1 MKRKNVE
8 EATNSAENVDVCE
21 ATPSTKIVRSSFD
34 AGNSE
39 NSTAATREEGAAKR
53 KRGRPRKT
61 ETTSTPSTSTI
72 LDEISAENGKTLP
85 DTVDKRPRSIN
96 WPVLPGLVSEQ
107 NVGKHDEQSIVQSIR
122 ARVVPEQQES
132 NTELEDDEE
141 EVTIVHDSSQARSNQ
156 KERSV
161 IVQPSSSLR
170 PMNLRSNND
179 SVVIAEEGSFEDFT
193 QMTRFRTA
201 QIIVRGRTLF
211 VNPYALIEYSDV
223 MANVVEK
230 SGRNCKI
237 QLDFMNFDD
246 LQTAL
251 RIFCRSPVTGLKE
264 RLNDP
269 NNAIAKKKC
278 QALRS
283 CSVFI
288 GVLKDVVECDDIP
301 DTSTGLGVVIAE
313 EGSFEDFTQMTRF
326 RTAQII
332 VRGRT
337 LFVNP
342 YALIEYSDVMANVVE
357 KSGRNCKIQLDFM
370 NFDDLQTAL
379 RIFCRSPVTGLKER
393 LNDPNNAIA
402 KKKCQALRSCSV
414 FIGVLKDVV
423 ECDDIPDT
431 STGLGSKESEAIAEW
446 YVPSKYRTFELIPA
460 DTQAVFVNM
469 EMIKEYSSVLADSPA
484 IFSDYCM
491 LPQFTSS
498 ELITALN
505 VLFRNSH
512 TGRFHSVTL
521 ENMETLYKCAS
532 LFECLRPMCDAFSKD
547 VSLDAVIKADWYR
560 LKSILQVQA
569 SRRKCGEPNRL
580 LLADILSTTAGLLRD
595 TAHVLER
602 LQRAGLADIPM
613 GIGTAL
619 MVAVTEAR
627 ARCDESEAMRLIL

>member
-72 LDEISAENGKTLP
+72 LDEYPLKLTCFYLINENMWPGLVVLVSVVSSKLQSAEEFFPWFYFQNTLLDYSYFQARILNCRISAENGKTLP

-201 QIIVRGRTLF
+201 QIIVRGRWRMLEYPWVTF
-211 VNPYALIEYSDV
+211 VI
-223 MANVVEK
+223 MMH
-230 SGRNCKI
+230 
-237 QLDFMNFDD
+237 F
-246 LQTAL
+246 
-251 RIFCRSPVTGLKE
+251 
-264 RLNDP
+264 
-269 NNAIAKKKC
+269 
-278 QALRS
+278 
-283 CSVFI
+283 
-288 GVLKDVVECDDIP
+288 
-301 DTSTGLGVVIAE
+301 
-313 EGSFEDFTQMTRF
+313 
-326 RTAQII
+326 
-332 VRGRT
+332 RT

-431 STGLGSKESEAIAEW
+431 SSGLGSKESEAIAEW